1 MTLQAVQRGRR
12 GAALVVVVAAAM
24 SLVASCSDDGSGAS
38 SSSGSVATT
47 DATSPG
53 TGPVESTAASGV
65 DTSLAPLPPPIVEQ
79 IAAAVAALE
88 TEMGGP
94 QQYFEIN
101 ATSQLVNLFVALND
115 GAVAQ
120 PWLFVGGELTS
131 AEGQQ
136 ASGGTFAGGD
146 VAFDPA
152 TIFDPLL
159 AEVPGIQ
166 VESFYVHGDGDGNL
180 LYGVLATSERGGGL
194 DIVLAADGRVLS
206 VDPVSEAP

>member
-1 MTLQAVQRGRR
+1 MFRR
-12 GAALVVVVAAAM
+12 SRALTALLACALVSCAPIVAG
-24 SLVASCSDDGSGAS
+24 CSDSSTSSSAS
-38 SSSGSVATT
+38 SAPTDVDSTEGGALSVPA
-47 DATSPG
+47 DGAL
-53 TGPVESTAASGV
+53 PVV
-65 DTSLAPLPPPIVEQ
+65 DQ
-79 IAAAVAALE
+79 IPVAIAALE
-88 TEMGGP
+88 AETGAPVE
-94 QQYFEIN
+94 YFEIN
-101 ATSQLVNLFVALND
+101 ATAQLVNLFVALND

>member
-1 MTLQAVQRGRR
+1 MVRRSRGP
-12 GAALVVVVAAAM
+12 AALLMWLLTSCGLLASSLLVAA
-24 SLVASCSDDGSGAS
+24 CSDDTAS
-38 SSSGSVATT
+38 TSTSASVAVDSTIGG
-47 DATSPG
+47 DPLLPAAG
-53 TGPVESTAASGV
+53 ALPVV
-65 DTSLAPLPPPIVEQ
+65 DQ
-79 IAAAVAALE
+79 IPVAIAALE
-88 TEMGGP
+88 AETGGP
-94 QQYFEIN
+94 LEFFEIN
-101 ATSQLVNLFVALND
+101 ATGQLVNLFVALND

-136 ASGGTFAGGD
+136 ASGGTFGSAD
-146 VAFDPA
+146 VAFEPA

-166 VESFYVHGDGDGNL
+166 VESFYVHGDGGGNL